1 MSVWIALLI
10 ALLPLVPTRAENVS
24 INSSEE
30 INTQEIKAAEE
41 LLFETQYMK
50 QLLARLKKDN
60 VRWFFM
66 TYRNKDKIVFEF
78 RDKREDMDHY
88 PFICRLA
95 VNLQSKECF
104 YQGNDDEKI
113 H

>member
-1 MSVWIALLI
+1 MNLWIALLI